1 MEMDKLKFVLPTA
14 LLGIAIAFPAIAQDR
29 PVPASTSMHEAGENM
44 ERAGSDTAS
53 AATDAFKGTRR
64 AFDDS
69 KITVKVKTALHEDK
83 QVGESD
89 IHVRTTAGVVTL
101 TGRIVSPEAA
111 SHAVRIARQVEGV
124 NGVNNQLAFTRAS
137 AD

>member
-1 MEMDKLKFVLPTA
+1 MSKLKFALPTA
-14 LLGIAIAFPAIAQDR
+14 LLGIAIAVPAIAQDQ
-29 PVPASTSMHEAGENM
+29 PVPASTSMHEAGEQM
-44 ERAGSDTAS
+44 EHAGSDTVS
-53 AATDAFKGTRR
+53 AATDAAKGTRR

-83 QVGESD
+83 EIGESD

-101 TGRIVSPEAA
+101 TGRVNSPDAA
-111 SHAVRIARQVEGV
+111 AHAVHVARQVEGV
-124 NGVNNQLAFTRAS
+124 TSVHNELAFAKAS

>member
-1 MEMDKLKFVLPTA
+1 
-14 LLGIAIAFPAIAQDR
+14 
-29 PVPASTSMHEAGENM
+29 M
-44 ERAGSDTAS
+44 ERAGSDTAL

-64 AFDDS
+64 AFDDR

-101 TGRIVSPEAA
+101 TGRVVSPEAA
-111 SHAVRIARQVEGV
+111 SHVVGIARHVEGV
-124 NGVNNQLAFTRAS
+124 NCPGRTERRIICEVHGRQLPPMRFFLSYGAHQVLVEPHSNAPIE
-137 AD
+137 